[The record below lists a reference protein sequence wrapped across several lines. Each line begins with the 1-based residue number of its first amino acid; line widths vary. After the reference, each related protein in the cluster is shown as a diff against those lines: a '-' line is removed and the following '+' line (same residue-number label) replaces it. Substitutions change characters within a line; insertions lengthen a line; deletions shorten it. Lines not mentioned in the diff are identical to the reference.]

1 MTVHK
6 LKTVRIKKDRP
17 LCSHKLSFKS
27 MALGGIS
34 KWTSEPGTRMHNL
47 AKELFLHF
55 FLVSWHWGLFQS
67 HGFDSWQ
74 WEKSIKMWL
83 TVPYWAWE
91 RERESE
97 RERERVS
104 DVGSIQLF
112 FNEMVS
118 FPLKYLYF
126 SSLYISLSVLKIMQY
141 IITRAKLLSLLF
153 LSCMCL
159 LSSPTQQFAYKF
171 SQFNPQ
177 GHPVPKSIGVSGH
190 WHIARR
196 NSPLNLQFH
205 IAFPFSV
212 VPLSILIPEVKT
224 SRITI

>member
-1 MTVHK
+1 
-6 LKTVRIKKDRP
+6 
-17 LCSHKLSFKS
+17 
-27 MALGGIS
+27 
-34 KWTSEPGTRMHNL
+34 MHNL

-91 RERESE
+91 RERESH
-97 RERERVS
+97 
-104 DVGSIQLF
+104 VGSIQLF
-112 FNEMVS
+112 LMKWFH
-118 FPLKYLYF
+118 FPSNICISPHF
-126 SSLYISLSVLKIMQY
+126 YIWLSVLKIMQY

-153 LSCMCL
+153 LSSMCL

-171 SQFNPQ
+171 SQFNLQ
-177 GHPVPKSIGVSGH
+177 GHSLPKSIGVSGH

-196 NSPLNLQFH
+196 NYPLNLQFH